1 MGRAE
6 LHSLVLKMF
15 GALTLLRKLPGIL
28 GGHLPGVGDA
38 SSRAFSEQI
47 DL

>member
-1 MGRAE
+1 MRRAE

-15 GALTLLRKLPGIL
+15 GALTLLPKAGIL